1 MPAAVRAATAFPHSQ
16 DAVNSGP
23 RRLWPHGTGI
33 PTAADLPRL
42 TRQGWVLAAAA
53 GIGIAAVAPWPLTA
67 ALLLALMGLRREH
80 QLRKRLQELSLL
92 SQLNRLADPRSG
104 ADAALQQALQ
114 TARTFFQARR
124 CSLVLTHPKPPMD
137 PRPASGEHQVWV
149 PLALPAGPAQLQLSS
164 LSPIGP
170 RNAAFLAE
178 VADQIA
184 AMVRRCDQAER
195 MVQEA
200 TRRVRHRVA
209 LDLHDSAIQ
218 PYIGLKLAVEAL
230 CMQARAG
237 RPLEAGLGQISA
249 MAARVIEDLRGC
261 RRQISEPNTWAPP
274 LRGEIERQA
283 QLMQQFHGVHIAV
296 KAFDEPPVSDRLRTE
311 VLHMVREGLSNIR
324 RHTRASTGEV
334 QLDCDGAW
342 LALRIANE
350 APLGTCGFTPRSISD
365 RAAALGGRVQ
375 VCHEPHG
382 RTAVHIEIPVDHLAA
397 P

>member
-1 MPAAVRAATAFPHSQ
+1 M
-16 DAVNSGP
+16 NSGP
-23 RRLWPHGTGI
+23 RRLWPRGMGSLQ
-33 PTAADLPRL
+33 DLPSL
-42 TRQGWVLAAAA
+42 TRQGWLVAAAA
-53 GIGIAAVAPWPLTA
+53 GIGITAMAPWPLTA
-67 ALLLALMGLRREH
+67 ALLLALMGLRREQ
-80 QLRKRLQELSLL
+80 QLRRRMQELALL
-92 SQLNRLADPRSG
+92 SELNRLAEPQSG

-114 TARTFFQARR
+114 AARAFFQTRR
-124 CSLVLTHPKPPMD
+124 CNLALTDPKPPKG
-137 PRPASGEHQVWV
+137 PRPAHDEHQIFV

-164 LSPIGP
+164 LRPIGP

-178 VADQIA
+178 VAEQIA
-184 AMVRRCDQAER
+184 ALVARCDQAER

-200 TRRVRHRVA
+200 TRRVRHRLA

-218 PYIGLKLAVEAL
+218 PYIGLKLAIEAL

-237 RPLEAGLGQISA
+237 RPLEAGLSQISA
-249 MAARVIEDLRGC
+249 MAGRVIEDLRGC
-261 RRQISEPNTWAPP
+261 RRQISEPHTWAPS
-274 LRGEIERQA
+274 LLSEIERQA

-296 KAFDEPPVSDRLRTE
+296 KAFEEPPVCDHLRIE
-311 VLHMVREGLSNIR
+311 VIHMVREGLSNIR

-350 APLGTCGFTPRSISD
+350 AAPGACGFTPRSISD

-382 RTAVHIEIPVDHLAA
+382 RTAVHIKIPVDHLAA

>member
-1 MPAAVRAATAFPHSQ
+1 MPAAARAATAFPHSQ
-16 DAVNSGP
+16 DAVYSGP
-23 RRLWPHGTGI
+23 RRLWPRGMGSLQ
-33 PTAADLPRL
+33 DLPWL

-53 GIGIAAVAPWPLTA
+53 GIGIAAMAPWPLTA

-80 QLRKRLQELSLL
+80 QLRKRLQELALL
-92 SQLNRLADPRSG
+92 SQLSRLADPQTG
-104 ADAALQQALQ
+104 AETALQQALQ
-114 TARTFFQARR
+114 AARTFFRTRR
-124 CSLVLTHPKPPMD
+124 CSLVLTDPKPPMD
-137 PRPASGEHQVWV
+137 PRPARVEHQVWV

-164 LSPIGP
+164 LRPIGP

-178 VADQIA
+178 VAEQIA
-184 AMVRRCDQAER
+184 SLVGRCDQAER

-249 MAARVIEDLRGC
+249 MAGRVIEDLRGC
-261 RRQISEPNTWAPP
+261 RRQISEPNTWTPP
-274 LRGEIERQA
+274 LLGEIERQA

-296 KAFDEPPVSDRLRTE
+296 KAFEEPPVSHHLRNE
-311 VLHMVREGLSNIR
+311 VIHMVREGLSNIR

-350 APLGTCGFTPRSISD
+350 AAPGTCGFTPRSISD

-382 RTAVHIEIPVDHLAA
+382 CTAVRIEIPVNHLAA